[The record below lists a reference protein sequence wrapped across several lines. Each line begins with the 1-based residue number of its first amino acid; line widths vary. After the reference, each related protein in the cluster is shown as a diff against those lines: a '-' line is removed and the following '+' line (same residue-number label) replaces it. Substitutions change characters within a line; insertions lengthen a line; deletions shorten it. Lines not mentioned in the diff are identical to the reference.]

1 MLPMLEMSDTARA
14 RHIGE
19 VLMVYNRS
27 SVHACGLT
35 RCEEMLANARYLG
48 TRPAYARLMER
59 PTKGARS
66 EPLSPCAL

>member
-35 RCEEMLANARYLG
+35 LCEEMLANARYLG